1 MGRAGDGGQGMPDG
15 RTAGSA
21 RAFELL
27 EPLVRA
33 ATVRVHAPPGGYE
46 NPGNDVTGPTWGS
59 GFFIAPGWVLTCAHV
74 VGEGGGAAVRLTGR
88 EVGISFY
95 SGPVPGFGVLPG
107 AGAYGADAGI
117 GTVAGRVECV
127 LPERL
132 DERRPGRRALWDLP
146 DLALVRVLAPISHAC
161 VWLTDRARPR
171 LDEAAYFGCTEELGI
186 REITGRTTRL
196 RGTAANGAAIRLGDD
211 DEIEAGMSGGPVVD
225 LTRGEVVGVVKARRH
240 GGGGG
245 LAVSVAQLRTLPMTA
260 TGQTG
265 LYRRVM
271 QAHDLYHYD
280 RHLSDLD
287 SRRTWTD
294 VHDELPAGD
303 GDPYGR
309 RGRLTPG
316 ERTTLCGLLAELPP
330 PGSSEAVRELAERA
344 RGEEPDPGLP
354 APLSWRDGL
363 GLLHDPPGAGGEAAA
378 MLRYATDVSVADH
391 REPPAPGAD
400 EELWD
405 WVRATA
411 ERLWRPLRRELGERH
426 ERGLA
431 ERERR
436 RRAAVGQSAYGTSR
450 RARALPAGPSVLLEV
465 WAHGWEDVY
474 DWRVSVLAGPARPRR
489 VTPVEAGVRVRLG
502 GLPEVLRAPLAEGFR
517 RCDTHEAAALL
528 EVAVAPGLFGLA
540 VDSWVVSGGVPV
552 GVQRPVVFRFEGGGS
567 APGVSGAGVS
577 GSGVSGVAGSG
588 VSGAPGVSEASGVS
602 EGRVAV
608 GRWAR
613 VQAGPLLD
621 QRADCSRGRPRSPS
635 SGWLEGLADNTVPVL
650 CRAPHAEPTLGALH
664 ALRDAGYGVVVCRR
678 PPADPGASC
687 APYHRGL
694 REELAEAGRGA
705 VLPQRVQAL
714 RVRAHGADPDAYWA
728 AGLALVWED
737 PERALPEDEPLQ
749 GDL

>member
-1 MGRAGDGGQGMPDG
+1 MPDG
-15 RTAGSA
+15 RTAGPA

-46 NPGNDVTGPTWGS
+46 NPGNDWTGPTWGS

-74 VGEGGGAAVRLTGR
+74 VGEGGAAVRLAGR
-88 EVGISFY
+88 EVGISFS
-95 SGPVPGFGVLPG
+95 SGPGPGSGSGPPG
-107 AGAYGADAGI
+107 PWADAGI
-117 GTVAGRVECV
+117 GTVTGRVECV

-132 DERRPGRRALWDLP
+132 EERRPGRRALWDLP
-146 DLALVRVLAPISHAC
+146 DLALVRVLSPISHAC
-161 VWLTDRARPR
+161 VWLTDRAGPR
-171 LDEAAYFGCTEELGI
+171 LEEAAYFGCTEELGI

-196 RGTAANGAAIRLGDD
+196 RGTAAGGAAIRLGDE

-225 LTRGEVVGVVKARRH
+225 LARGEVIGVVKARRH

-245 LAVSVAQLRTLPMTA
+245 LAVSVDRLRTLPMAA

-280 RHLSDLD
+280 RHVSDLD

-294 VHDELPAGD
+294 VHDELAAAD
-303 GDPYGR
+303 GDPYGGR
-309 RGRLTPG
+309 RRLTPG

-330 PGSSEAVRELAERA
+330 PGSSEAVRELAEQA
-344 RGEEPDPGLP
+344 RGEEPDTALP

-378 MLRYATDVSVADH
+378 VLRYATDVSVADH

-411 ERLWRPLRRELGERH
+411 ERLWRPLRRELAERH

-436 RRAAVGQSAYGTSR
+436 RRAAVGRAAHGPVR
-450 RARALPAGPSVLLEV
+450 RDRALPAGPSVLLEV

-474 DWRVSVLAGPARPRR
+474 DWRVSVLAGPARPGR
-489 VTPVEAGVRVRLG
+489 VTPVDAGVRETLAA
-502 GLPEVLRAPLAEGFR
+502 LPEALRAPLAEGFR
-517 RCDTHEAAALL
+517 RCDTHESAALL

-540 VDSWVVSGGVPV
+540 VDTWTVSGGVPV
-552 GVQRPVVFRFEGGGS
+552 GVQRPVVFRLP
-567 APGVSGAGVS
+567 PGQAGEA
-577 GSGVSGVAGSG
+577 AG
-588 VSGAPGVSEASGVS
+588 P
-602 EGRVAV
+602 
-608 GRWAR
+608 RWAR

-621 QRADCSRGRPRSPS
+621 QRADCVRGRPRSPS
-635 SGWLEGLADNTVPVL
+635 PEWPAALADNTVPVL
-650 CRAPHAEPTLGALH
+650 CRAPGAEPTLGALH
-664 ALRDAGYGVVVCRR
+664 VLRDAGYGVVVCRR

-687 APYHRGL
+687 APYHRGV

-705 VLPQRVQAL
+705 VLPLRVQAL
-714 RVRAHGADPDAYWA
+714 RGRAYGADPDAYWA

-737 PERALPEDEPLQ
+737 PARALPEDEPLQ

>member
-1 MGRAGDGGQGMPDG
+1 MPDG

-21 RAFELL
+21 RAYELL

-46 NPGNDVTGPTWGS
+46 NPGDEVTGPTWGS

-74 VGEGGGAAVRLTGR
+74 VGEGGGAAVPLSGR
-88 EVGISFY
+88 EVGISFF
-95 SGPVPGFGVLPG
+95 SGPVRG
-107 AGAYGADAGI
+107 AGSPSGAYGPGYGGDAGT
-117 GTVAGRVECV
+117 GTVTGRVECV

-146 DLALVRVLAPISHAC
+146 DLALVRVLSPISHAC

-171 LDEAAYFGCTEELGI
+171 MEEAAYFGCTEELGI

-225 LTRGEVVGVVKARRH
+225 LARGEVVGVVKARRH
-240 GGGGG
+240 GSGGG
-245 LAVSVAQLRTLPMTA
+245 LAVSVAQLRTLPLAA

-303 GDPYGR
+303 GDPYGGG

-431 ERERR
+431 ERDRR
-436 RRAAVGQSAYGTSR
+436 RRALAGRSAHGPAR
-450 RARALPAGPSVLLEV
+450 RERTLPAGPSVLLEV
-465 WAHGWEDVY
+465 WAHGWEEVY
-474 DWRVSVLAGPARPRR
+474 DWRVSVLAGPARPGR
-489 VTPVEAGVRVRLG
+489 VTPVEAGVRTRLDR
-502 GLPEVLRAPLAEGFR
+502 LPEALRAPLAEGFR

-528 EVAVAPGLFGLA
+528 EVAAAPGLFGLA
-540 VDSWVVSGGVPV
+540 VDAWTVSGGVPV
-552 GVQRPVVFRFEGGGS
+552 GVQRPVVFRFEGGGGG
-567 APGVSGAGVS
+567 AGSGAGGVS
-577 GSGVSGVAGSG
+577 DAARGDGGARVPGVPGGSGVGGAGVG
-588 VSGAPGVSEASGVS
+588 GAA
-602 EGRVAV
+602 A
-608 GRWAR
+608 RWAR
-613 VQAGPLLD
+613 VQGGPLLD

-635 SGWLEGLADNTVPVL
+635 PDWAAGLADNTLPVL
-650 CRAPHAEPTLGALH
+650 CRAAGTEPTLGALH
-664 ALRDAGYGVVVCRR
+664 VLRDAGYGVVVSRR

-687 APYHRGL
+687 APFHRGL

-705 VLPQRVQAL
+705 LLPQRVQAL
-714 RVRAHGADPDAYWA
+714 RVRAYGADPDAYWA

-737 PERALPEDEPLQ
+737 PERALPEEEPLQ

>member
-1 MGRAGDGGQGMPDG
+1 MPDG

-33 ATVRVHAPPGGYE
+33 ATVRVHAPPDGYE
-46 NPGNDVTGPTWGS
+46 TPGTGPTWGS

-74 VGEGGGAAVRLTGR
+74 VGEGGAAVRLAGR
-88 EVGISFY
+88 EVGITFF
-95 SGPVPGFGVLPG
+95 SGGTGGTGGTGGSAGFAGFGGDG
-107 AGAYGADAGI
+107 AT
-117 GTVAGRVECV
+117 GTVTGRVECV

-146 DLALVRVLAPISHAC
+146 DLALVRVLAPVTHAC

-171 LDEAAYFGCTEELGI
+171 LDDAAYFGCTEELGF

-196 RGTAANGAAIRLGDD
+196 RGIAAGGAAIRLGDD

-225 LTRGEVVGVVKARRH
+225 LARGEVVGVVKARRS
-240 GGGGG
+240 GAGGG
-245 LAVSVAQLRTLPMTA
+245 LAVSVAQLRTLPMA
-260 TGQTG
+260 PTGQTG

-294 VHDELPAGD
+294 VHDELPDGD
-303 GDPYGR
+303 GGPYGG

-330 PGSSEAVRELAERA
+330 PGSSEAVRELAEQA
-344 RGEEPDPGLP
+344 RGEEPDTTLP

-378 MLRYATDVSVADH
+378 MLRYATAVSVADH
-391 REPPAPGAD
+391 REPPSPGAD

-436 RRAAVGQSAYGTSR
+436 RRAAAGREAYGPAR
-450 RARALPAGPSVLLEV
+450 HRAGLPPGPSVLLEA

-474 DWRVSVLAGPARPRR
+474 DWRVSVLAGPARPDR
-489 VTPVEAGVRVRLG
+489 VTPVAAGVRATLAA
-502 GLPEVLRAPLAEGFR
+502 LPDALRAPLAEGFR

-528 EVAVAPGLFGLA
+528 EVAVAPELFGLR
-540 VDSWVVSGGVPV
+540 VDEWTVSGGTPV
-552 GVQRPVVFRFEGGGS
+552 GVQRPVVFRSGGG
-567 APGVSGAGVS
+567 
-577 GSGVSGVAGSG
+577 
-588 VSGAPGVSEASGVS
+588 
-602 EGRVAV
+602 AV
-608 GRWAR
+608 PSGRWAR
-613 VQAGPLLD
+613 VQAGPLLG
-621 QRADCSRGRPRSPS
+621 QRADCLRGRPRSPS
-635 SGWLEGLADNTVPVL
+635 PGWLAGLLDNTVPVL
-650 CRAPHAEPTLGALH
+650 CRAPDTEPTLGALH
-664 ALRDAGYGVVVCRR
+664 SVREAGYGVVVCRR

-687 APYHRGL
+687 APFHRGL

-705 VLPQRVQAL
+705 VLPQRLQAL
-714 RVRAHGADPDAYWA
+714 RQRAYGADPDAYWA
-728 AGLALVWED
+728 AGLALVWDD
-737 PERALPEDEPLQ
+737 PARALPEEEPLR

>member
-1 MGRAGDGGQGMPDG
+1 MPDG

-46 NPGNDVTGPTWGS
+46 NPGNDGTGPTWGS

-74 VGEGGGAAVRLTGR
+74 VGEGGAAVRLAGR
-88 EVGISFY
+88 EVGITFF
-95 SGPVPGFGVLPG
+95 SGTA
-107 AGAYGADAGI
+107 AGAAGTT
-117 GTVAGRVECV
+117 GTVTGRVECV

-132 DERRPGRRALWDLP
+132 EEHRPGRRALWDLP
-146 DLALVRVLAPISHAC
+146 DLALVRVLSPVSHAC
-161 VWLTDRARPR
+161 VWLTDRAGPR

-196 RGTAANGAAIRLGDD
+196 RGTAGNGAAIRLGDD

-225 LTRGEVVGVVKARRH
+225 LTRGEVVGVVKARRSA
-240 GGGGG
+240 GGGG
-245 LAVSVAQLRTLPMTA
+245 LAVSVDRLRTLPMPA
-260 TGQTG
+260 DGRTG

-294 VHDELPAGD
+294 VHDELPD
-303 GDPYGR
+303 GEADRHGG

-330 PGSSEAVRELAERA
+330 PGSSEAVRELAEQA
-344 RGEEPDPGLP
+344 RGEEPDTALP

-391 REPPAPGAD
+391 REPPSPGAD

-405 WVRATA
+405 WVRITA

-431 ERERR
+431 ARERR
-436 RRAAVGQSAYGTSR
+436 RRARAGQAVHGPAR
-450 RARALPAGPSVLLEV
+450 RRGGLPEGPSVLLEV

-474 DWRVSVLAGPARPRR
+474 DWRVSVLAGPARPGR
-489 VTPVEAGVRVRLG
+489 VTPVAAGVRATPA
-502 GLPEVLRAPLAEGFR
+502 GLPEALRAPLAEGFR
-517 RCDTHEAAALL
+517 RCDTHEAPALL
-528 EVAVAPGLFGLA
+528 EVAVEPELFALP
-540 VDSWVVSGGVPV
+540 VDEWTLSGGVPV
-552 GVQRPVVFRFEGGGS
+552 GVQRPVVLRH
-567 APGVSGAGVS
+567 PAGWDED
-577 GSGVSGVAGSG
+577 AT
-588 VSGAPGVSEASGVS
+588 AAAAD
-602 EGRVAV
+602 R
-608 GRWAR
+608 RWTR

-621 QRADCSRGRPRSPS
+621 QRADCARGRPRSPS
-635 SGWLEGLADNTVPVL
+635 PEWLRGLADNTVPVL
-650 CRAPHAEPTLGALH
+650 CREPGTEPTLGALH
-664 ALRDAGYGVVVCRR
+664 LVRDAGYGVTVCRR
-678 PPADPGASC
+678 PPGDPGASC
-687 APYHRGL
+687 APFHRGL
-694 REELAEAGRGA
+694 REELADAGRGA
-705 VLPQRVQAL
+705 VLPL
-714 RVRAHGADPDAYWA
+714 RLRTLRARAHGADPDAYWT
-728 AGLALVWED
+728 AGTALVWQD
-737 PERALPEDEPLQ
+737 PARALPEDEPLQ

>member
-1 MGRAGDGGQGMPDG
+1 MPDG

-33 ATVRVHAPPGGYE
+33 ATVRVHAPWDGYE
-46 NPGNDVTGPTWGS
+46 NPGNDSSGPTWGS

-74 VGEGGGAAVRLTGR
+74 VGEGGAAVRLAGR
-88 EVGISFY
+88 EVGITFFPVG
-95 SGPVPGFGVLPG
+95 GPDP
-107 AGAYGADAGI
+107 AT

-132 DERRPGRRALWDLP
+132 DERRPGRGALWDLP
-146 DLALVRVLAPISHAC
+146 DLALIRVLSPISHAC

-196 RGTAANGAAIRLGDD
+196 RGIAANGAAIRLGDD
-211 DEIEAGMSGGPVVD
+211 DEIEPGMSGGPVVD
-225 LTRGEVVGVVKARRH
+225 LARGEVVGVVKARRH
-240 GGGGG
+240 SGGGGV
-245 LAVSVAQLRTLPMTA
+245 AVSVAQLRTLPMAA

-303 GDPYGR
+303 DDPYGG

-330 PGSSEAVRELAERA
+330 PGSSEAVRELAEQA
-344 RGEEPDPGLP
+344 RGEEPDTGLP

-363 GLLHDPPGAGGEAAA
+363 GLLHDPPGGGGEAAA

-411 ERLWRPLRRELGERH
+411 ERLWRPLRRELAERH

-436 RRAAVGQSAYGTSR
+436 RRASAGQAVHGPAR
-450 RARALPAGPSVLLEV
+450 RAGGLPAGPSVVLEV

-474 DWRVSVLAGPARPRR
+474 DWRVSVLAGPARPGR
-489 VTPVEAGVRVRLG
+489 VTPVGSGVRVHRRDLS
-502 GLPEVLRAPLAEGFR
+502 EAARAPLAEGFR
-517 RCDTHEAAALL
+517 RCDAHETAALL
-528 EVAVAPGLFGLA
+528 EVMVTPDLFDLE
-540 VDSWVVSGGVPV
+540 VHEWTVTGGAPV
-552 GVQRPVVFRFEGGGS
+552 GVQRPVVFRHAADGEPEPV
-567 APGVSGAGVS
+567 ALRRWAGV
-577 GSGVSGVAGSG
+577 
-588 VSGAPGVSEASGVS
+588 
-602 EGRVAV
+602 R
-608 GRWAR
+608 
-613 VQAGPLLD
+613 AGPLLD
-621 QRADCSRGRPRSPS
+621 QRADCARGRARSPS
-635 SGWLEGLADNTVPVL
+635 PEWLVGLADNTVPVL
-650 CRAPHAEPTLGALH
+650 CRAPGLEPTLGALH
-664 ALRDAGYGVVVCRR
+664 AVRDAGYGVVVCRR
-678 PPADPGASC
+678 APAGPGVSC
-687 APYHRGL
+687 APFHRGL

-705 VLPQRVQAL
+705 VLPLRLQAL
-714 RVRAHGADPDAYWA
+714 RQRQYGADPDAYWA
-728 AGLALVWED
+728 AGMALVWDD
-737 PERALPEDEPLQ
+737 PTRVLPEDEPLQ